1 MNILNFPK
9 YFFCDP
15 SFYVTVQK
23 FRMLGYMV
31 LLHATVL
38 GIMLKGLVS
47 SCFHVHFISEY

>member
-47 SCFHVHFISEY
+47 SCFQSRSFH